1 MWPGDD
7 PSMEPFGHLV
17 RQWCASMSFPCL
29 WKCRQLL
36 HETFDV
42 VPANWHPWETSK
54 HLTTGWSLN
63 AIVTWW
69 RSCALLLR
77 WEHRSPRQGF
87 RNLGTHCG
95 PGQICSC
102 LYIRL
107 GYHKIVWR
115 HQFWDENFF
124 SSKKDREYFH
134 QISSFRR
141 MEIETEFS
149 RMKWFTGINSLL
161 QIWRPQFMLNM
172 ISVTFAL
179 YHFCSHFRII
189 AGPASA
195 PEKNDGV
202 PGSCRPPG
210 GVKIPPP
217 SANVSTTLKN
227 TT

>member
-1 MWPGDD
+1 MMCKHELSVPLEVSAAPPRNLWRCTCKLT
-7 PSMEPFGHLV
+7 SMRNLQTPH
-17 RQWCASMSFPCL
+17 
-29 WKCRQLL
+29 
-36 HETFDV
+36 
-42 VPANWHPWETSK
+42 NWLMTQRHF
-54 HLTTGWSLN
+54 
-63 AIVTWW
+63 VTWW

-107 GYHKIVWR
+107 GYHKRVTWK

-134 QISSFRR
+134 LISSFRR

-161 QIWRPQFMLNM
+161 QIWRASIRVEYDQC
-172 ISVTFAL
+172 VTFAL
-179 YHFCSHFRII
+179 YHFCSQFRIV
-189 AGPASA
+189 AAPASA
-195 PEKNDGV
+195 SEKNDGI

-210 GVKIPPP
+210 RVKIPPP
-217 SANVSTTLKN
+217 GANVSTTLKN

>member
-1 MWPGDD
+1 MMCKHELSVPLEVSAAPPRNLWRCTCKLT
-7 PSMEPFGHLV
+7 SMRNLQTPH
-17 RQWCASMSFPCL
+17 
-29 WKCRQLL
+29 
-36 HETFDV
+36 
-42 VPANWHPWETSK
+42 NWLMTQRHF
-54 HLTTGWSLN
+54 
-63 AIVTWW
+63 VTWW

>member
-1 MWPGDD
+1 MMCKHELSVPLEVSAAPPRNLWRCTCKLT
-7 PSMEPFGHLV
+7 SMRNLQTPHNWL
-17 RQWCASMSFPCL
+17 MT
-29 WKCRQLL
+29 QL
-36 HETFDV
+36 HF
-42 VPANWHPWETSK
+42 
-54 HLTTGWSLN
+54 
-63 AIVTWW
+63 VTWW

-115 HQFWDENFF
+115 ENYFGTHQFWDENFF

-161 QIWRPQFMLNM
+161 QILRPQFVLNM
-172 ISVTFAL
+172 I
-179 YHFCSHFRII
+179 
-189 AGPASA
+189 
-195 PEKNDGV
+195 
-202 PGSCRPPG
+202 
-210 GVKIPPP
+210 
-217 SANVSTTLKN
+217 NVSPSLCTTSAVISALSLLLPVPPKR
-227 TT
+227 TMAFQGVAGLQAEWKYLPLVQMSQQHW